1 MEKKLYSDIEKIQT
15 ILWEND
21 DMIFQEGVVR
31 LKKYFNFFAP
41 KAKKQYP
48 GLVSKIQDLI
58 ENATA
63 DDHVGQDELF
73 EIQGLVGLLA
83 FKIAAKE
90 RRQNDLEKA
99 FPWIYSSTPR
109 KSDQKEKYSDM
120 GGAIVSGNGSG
131 VKRKSVKPEELD
143 EPAKK
148 LYEKWPEKFDAL
160 RCGERILKEDWDKIM
175 NEIKEIEKFKKEE
188 GE

>member
-1 MEKKLYSDIEKIQT
+1 MVEKKLYSDIEKIQT

-21 DMIFQEGVVR
+21 DMIFQEGVIR

-48 GLVSKIQDLI
+48 GLVSKIQGLI
-58 ENATA
+58 ENAIA
-63 DDHVGQDELF
+63 DDHMDQDELF

-99 FPWIYSSTPR
+99 FPWIYGSTSE
-109 KSDQKEKYSDM
+109 KSNQK
-120 GGAIVSGNGSG
+120 
-131 VKRKSVKPEELD
+131 
-143 EPAKK
+143 
-148 LYEKWPEKFDAL
+148 
-160 RCGERILKEDWDKIM
+160 
-175 NEIKEIEKFKKEE
+175 
-188 GE
+188 